1 MKTTTGLV
9 GLNLT
14 KLQYLN
20 LSGNWLGKSIL
31 APLGE
36 LVSLQVLDLNFNGM
50 RGVLPVAGTETNT
63 SCLNILMNKELA
75 PRLC

>member
-63 SCLNILMNKELA
+63 
-75 PRLC
+75 